1 VLSASKST
9 ELLQCRPLFRQEGLA
24 TQLEEALLRIYE
36 GMFVLDDA
44 RWNENPEAVLREV
57 RGLLEKNRAKIFFC
71 EKWDDRKL
79 AYPIKH
85 RNRGIYVLARFTAPF
100 DAIRTIERDCQLNET
115 VLRLLVTRDEESE
128 RLDKLGQF
136 PPKPS
141 EPIAPP
147 PPPPPPP
154 PAPVQA
160 PPEGDLA
167 EGPAGEEGVPDA
179 E

>member
-1 VLSASKST
+1 
-9 ELLQCRPLFRQEGLA
+9 
-24 TQLEEALLRIYE
+24 LEEALLRIYE

-44 RWNENPEAVLREV
+44 RWNENPEAVMREV
-57 RGLLEKNRAKIFFC
+57 RGLLEKSQAKIFVC

-100 DAIRTIERDCQLNET
+100 DALRTIERDCQLNET
-115 VLRLLVTRDEESE
+115 VLRVLITRDEESE
-128 RLDKLGQF
+128 RLDKLGEF
-136 PPKPS
+136 PPKPG

-147 PPPPPPP
+147 PPPPPPRAVVPELP
-154 PAPVQA
+154 PKDDRSQ
-160 PPEGDLA
+160 
-167 EGPAGEEGVPDA
+167 GPAGKEGDPEA